1 VLRRTLVAASRSR
14 GLRRVAEGA
23 PVARHVAM
31 RFVAGDTLADA
42 LDAIVVHN
50 DAGRS
55 VTLDHLGES
64 VTDPADARA
73 HADVVLAALD
83 GIAARDLDASVSVKP
98 TAVGL
103 DIDLDLCLE
112 LLDEICARAAATGT
126 HVTLDME
133 GSDHTDLTVELV
145 LDLRAGGH
153 TNVGCAV
160 QSYLH
165 RTPADVAKL
174 VAVGASLRLCKG
186 AYAEPEEIAFQR
198 REDVDRAYLELAE
211 ELLVSGT
218 FPRFA
223 THDHRLIR
231 AIRDLA
237 RRHQVHE
244 DDFEFQMLHGVREP
258 LQRELTEAGLG
269 VRVYVPFG
277 TEWYPYFV
285 RRLAERPANLLFF
298 LRAVAGGR

>member
-1 VLRRTLVAASRSR
+1 MLRRTLVAASRSR
-14 GLRRVAEGA
+14 ALRRFAEDAPIARDVAA
-23 PVARHVAM
+23 
-31 RFVAGDTLADA
+31 RFVAGDTLQDA
-42 LDAIVVHN
+42 FDAIAVHN
-50 DAGRS
+50 GAGRS
-55 VTLDHLGES
+55 VTLDHLGED
-64 VTDPADARA
+64 VTDAAAARE

-83 GIAARDLDASVSVKP
+83 GIAARGLDASVSVKP
-98 TAVGL
+98 TALGL
-103 DIDLDLCLE
+103 DLDPDLCRE
-112 LLDEICARAAATGT
+112 LLDAICTRAAACGT

-133 GSDHTDLTVELV
+133 GSDHTDRTVGLV
-145 LDLRAGGH
+145 LDLRAAGH
-153 TNVGCAV
+153 DDVGCAV

-174 VAVGASLRLCKG
+174 TAVGASLRLCKG

-211 ELLVSGT
+211 QLLTSGT
-218 FPRFA
+218 FARFA

-237 RRHQVHE
+237 RRHEVG
-244 DDFEFQMLHGVREP
+244 DDDYEFQMLHGVREP

-298 LRAVAGGR
+298 LRALAGGR